1 MSRKLTEDEKAI
13 FIRLYEGGARLLSVA
28 AALDISETRAKRLR
42 SQLGLAGRRKQ
53 RGDPNSPPRKIERG
67 DHAVEV
73 ALDYA
78 ALDARWASQ
87 AQGARFEDIERPR
100 PWKLSR
106 IDRAPKVYSITGNS
120 GGMCVP

>member
-1 MSRKLTEDEKAI
+1 MARKLTEQEKET
-13 FIRLYEGGARLLSVA
+13 FIRLYAAGERLLTVA

-42 SQLGLAGRRKQ
+42 SQLGLAGRKR
-53 RGDPNSPPRKIERG
+53 RSDPNAQPRKIERG

-73 ALDYA
+73 ALDYV

>member
-1 MSRKLTEDEKAI
+1 MPRKLTEDEKAT

-53 RGDPNSPPRKIERG
+53 RLDPNAPPRKIERC
-67 DHAVEV
+67 DHTVEV
-73 ALDYA
+73 ALDYV

-87 AQGARFEDIERPR
+87 AQGARFEDVENPR
-100 PWKLSR
+100 PWRLSR

>member
-1 MSRKLTEDEKAI
+1 MARKLTEREKET

-53 RGDPNSPPRKIERG
+53 RSDPNAPPRKIERG
-67 DHAVEV
+67 DHAVEPPI
-73 ALDYA
+73 DYA
-78 ALDARWASQ
+78 AVEARWASQ
-87 AQGARFEDIERPR
+87 AGNARFEDVENPR
-100 PWKLSR
+100 QWRLSR
-106 IDRAPKVYSITGNS
+106 IDRAPKTYSIVGNA

>member
-1 MSRKLTEDEKAI
+1 MARKLTEQEKET
-13 FIRLYEGGARLLSVA
+13 FIRLYAAGERLLTVA

-53 RGDPNSPPRKIERG
+53 RSDPNAPPRKIERG
-67 DHAVEV
+67 DRAVEV

>member
-1 MSRKLTEDEKAI
+1 MSRKLTEEEKTT
-13 FIRLYEGGARLLSVA
+13 FIRLYAAGERLLTVA

-53 RGDPNSPPRKIERG
+53 RSDPSAPPRKIKRG

-73 ALDYA
+73 PLDYA

-87 AQGARFEDIERPR
+87 AGNARFEDVDNPR
-100 PWKLSR
+100 PWRLSR

>member
-13 FIRLYEGGARLLSVA
+13 FIRLYAAGERLLTVA

-53 RGDPNSPPRKIERG
+53 RSDPNAPPRKIERG

-73 ALDYA
+73 ALDYV

-87 AQGARFEDIERPR
+87 AQGARFEDVENPR
-100 PWKLSR
+100 PWRLSR
-106 IDRAPKVYSITGNS
+106 IDRAPKTYSIVGNA